1 MNIFITGGAGFIGSS
16 LADSLLQKGHSV
28 IVIDNLSPYYNPEIK
43 KQNISQALKNPNY
56 KFYLG
61 DIEAPNDLQKY
72 LNKIKLIALF
82 IWQPERA
89 SGRLLNPR
97 WLMRKPILSEQ

>member
-61 DIEAPNDLQKY
+61 DIEAPNDLQKIFEQ
-72 LNKIKLIALF
+72 NQIDWHCSF
-82 IWQPERA
+82 GSQ
-89 SGRLLNPR
+89 SGR
-97 WLMRKPILSEQ
+97 QAVY

>member
-61 DIEAPNDLQKY
+61 DIEAPNDLQKIFEQNQIDCIVH
-72 LNKIKLIALF
+72 LAA
-82 IWQPERA
+82 RA
-89 SGRLLNPR
+89 GVRPSIESPLAYA
-97 WLMRKPILSEQ
+97 